1 MAETMAAASEGVPLR
16 RKKNPALIR
25 CERPSITR
33 AAASV
38 LPLNDGRPD
47 ASAESKGD
55 GADGCKLTFRRLIRR
70 HGLVPADPSGRAGG
84 SSYFHWNQRRLFF
97 LGEESQLV
105 DQEAQN
111 ESSAQS
117 STTCSS
123 DDRSQEAP
131 LHRQAQILFSCGRN
145 QSSRAAIMIAARLF
159 SSFVG
164 APFSRIRRLVITNHA
179 AAAAAA
185 QRTRADGLSHSSRPS
200 VKRECASS
208 DGG

>member
-1 MAETMAAASEGVPLR
+1 MSFAGCVCRWLGGGGGLTNFGLPVHRVGEEKTPTSNDRQRASDGRVVRVGGRQGGGLKTVATMAAASEGVPLR

-105 DQEAQN
+105 DQEAPK
-111 ESSAQS
+111 
-117 STTCSS
+117 
-123 DDRSQEAP
+123 R
-131 LHRQAQILFSCGRN
+131 ILGPKFNDLLLR
-145 QSSRAAIMIAARLF
+145 
-159 SSFVG
+159 
-164 APFSRIRRLVITNHA
+164 
-179 AAAAAA
+179 
-185 QRTRADGLSHSSRPS
+185 
-200 VKRECASS
+200 
-208 DGG
+208 